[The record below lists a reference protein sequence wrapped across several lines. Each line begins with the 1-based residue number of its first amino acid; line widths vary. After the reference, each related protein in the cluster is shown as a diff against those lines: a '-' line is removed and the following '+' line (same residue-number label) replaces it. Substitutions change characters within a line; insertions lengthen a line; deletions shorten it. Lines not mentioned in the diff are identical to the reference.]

1 MNNPAADPPK
11 PTRLGEP
18 VTPTRLGDPV
28 TPTRRHARA
37 ADRTKRNRLGD
48 PVKDSREHARA
59 ADPEERAGR
68 RARFA
73 ADRGAASFFVLAVGL
88 AVVSGG
94 VAGAAVGAARVGRHE
109 ARTAADLGALAG
121 AMRAI
126 EGERSAC
133 ARAAELVA
141 ANGARLLS
149 CRLEGMEIVVEV
161 ATPVTPLP
169 GLTLRATAA
178 ARAGPARG

>member
-1 MNNPAADPPK
+1 MPAPLA
-11 PTRLGEP
+11 
-18 VTPTRLGDPV
+18 
-28 TPTRRHARA
+28 
-37 ADRTKRNRLGD
+37 GD
-48 PVKDSREHARA
+48 PVKCAS
-59 ADPEERAGR
+59 R

-133 ARAAELVA
+133 ARAAELVG

-178 ARAGPARG
+178 ARAGPARS